1 MVPAMHPR
9 TSIPRRTF
17 LTLAGAL
24 PFVMRAWG
32 AQKKPPVGLELYS
45 VRDALVKDL
54 TGTVRAVAKM
64 GYEVVEFYSPY
75 YSWTPQAATEIR
87 KLMDDLGIRCPS
99 THNDSR
105 AFTPDGWAKAIEL
118 NQILGSRYIVL
129 AGAGR
134 VTGIDGW
141 RTVSDRL
148 NAAAETFKA
157 AGMYAG
163 YHNHQIEW
171 QPVEGQRPMDVI
183 AARTVK
189 DVALQLDV
197 GTCVE
202 AGADPVAW
210 IEAHPGRIKSL
221 HCKDWAPGRGYAV
234 LFGEGA
240 APWARIFKA
249 AESGGGVEYYLIEQ
263 EEGPAAEQLVRA
275 ERCLANWKKLT
286 ASPIIGAKM
295 DASAVTITTA

>member
-1 MVPAMHPR
+1 MHFP
-9 TSIPRRTF
+9 TAIPRRTF

-24 PFVMRAWG
+24 PFAMRAS
-32 AQKKPPVGLELYS
+32 AAEKPPVGLELYS
-45 VRDALVKDL
+45 VRDALMKDL
-54 TGTVRAVAKM
+54 TGTVRSVARM
-64 GYEVVEFYSPY
+64 GYQVVEFYSPY
-75 YSWTPQAATEIR
+75 YSWTPQAATDIR

-105 AFTPDGWAKAIEL
+105 AFTPDGLAKAIEL
-118 NQILGSRYIVL
+118 NQILGSRYVVL
-129 AGAGR
+129 AGPGQ
-134 VTGIDGW
+134 VSGIDGW
-141 RTVSDRL
+141 KTVSDRL
-148 NAAAETFKA
+148 NAAAEKLKA
-157 AGMYAG
+157 VGMSAG

-183 AARTVK
+183 ATRTVK

-210 IEAHPGRIKSL
+210 IESHPGRIRSL

-240 APWARIFKA
+240 SPWERIFKA
-249 AESGGGVEYYLIEQ
+249 AESGGGVEYYLVEQ
-263 EEGPAAEQLVRA
+263 EEGPAAEQLQRA
-275 ERCLANWKKLT
+275 ERCLANWKRLK
-286 ASPIIGAKM
+286 P
-295 DASAVTITTA
+295 

>member
-1 MVPAMHPR
+1 MHSPKA
-9 TSIPRRTF
+9 IPRRTF

-24 PFVMRAWG
+24 PFVMRASG
-32 AQKKPPVGLELYS
+32 AEKPPVGLELYS
-45 VRDALVKDL
+45 VRDALMKDL

-64 GYEVVEFYSPY
+64 GYEMVEFYSPY
-75 YSWTPQAATEIR
+75 YSWTPQAAIEVR

-105 AFTPDGWAKAIEL
+105 VFTPDGLAKAIEL
-118 NQILGSRYIVL
+118 NQILGSRYVVM
-129 AGAGR
+129 ASPGQ

-141 RTVSDRL
+141 KTVSDRL
-148 NAAAETFKA
+148 NAAAETLKA
-157 AGMYAG
+157 AGMNAG
-163 YHNHQIEW
+163 YHNHQLEW

-183 AARTVK
+183 ATRTVK

-210 IEAHPGRIKSL
+210 IESHPGRIKSL

-240 APWARIFKA
+240 SPWARIFRA
-249 AESGGGVEYYLIEQ
+249 AESGGGVEYYLVEQ
-263 EEGPAAEQLVRA
+263 EEGPAEEQLQRA
-275 ERCLANWKKLT
+275 ERCLANWKRMK
-286 ASPIIGAKM
+286 P
-295 DASAVTITTA
+295 

>member
-1 MVPAMHPR
+1 MHASA
-9 TSIPRRTF
+9 SIPRRTF
-17 LTLAGAL
+17 LTLAGVL
-24 PFVMRAWG
+24 PFSMRASC
-32 AQKKPPVGLELYS
+32 ADKPPVGLELYS
-45 VRDALVKDL
+45 VRDALMKDL
-54 TGTVRAVAKM
+54 AGTVRAVAKM

-75 YSWTPQAATEIR
+75 YSWTPQAATEVR

-105 AFTPDGWAKAIEL
+105 AFTPDGLAKAIEL
-118 NQILGSRYIVL
+118 NQILGSRYVVL
-129 AGAGR
+129 AGPGQ

-141 RTVSDRL
+141 KTVSDRL
-148 NAAAETFKA
+148 NVAAEKLKA

-163 YHNHQIEW
+163 YHNHQLEW

-183 AARTVK
+183 ATRTIK

-202 AGADPVAW
+202 AGADAVAW
-210 IEAHPGRIKSL
+210 IKSHPGRIKSL

-240 APWARIFKA
+240 SPWARIFKA
-249 AESGGGVEYYLIEQ
+249 AESGGGVEYYLVEQ
-263 EEGPAAEQLVRA
+263 EEGPPEEQLQRA
-275 ERCLANWKKLT
+275 ERCLANWKRLK
-286 ASPIIGAKM
+286 P
-295 DASAVTITTA
+295 

>member
-1 MVPAMHPR
+1 MHFP
-9 TSIPRRTF
+9 TAIPRRTF

-24 PFVMRAWG
+24 PFVTRASG
-32 AQKKPPVGLELYS
+32 AEQKPPVGLELYS
-45 VRDALVKDL
+45 VRDALTKDL

-75 YSWTPQAATEIR
+75 YSWTPQAAAEIR

-105 AFTPDGWAKAIEL
+105 AFTPDGLAKAIEL
-118 NQILGSRYIVL
+118 NQILGSRYVVL
-129 AGAGR
+129 AGPGQ

-141 RTVSDRL
+141 KTVSDRL
-148 NAAAETFKA
+148 NAVAERLEA
-157 AGMYAG
+157 GGMYAG
-163 YHNHQIEW
+163 YHNHQLEW

-183 AARTVK
+183 ATRTVK
-189 DVALQLDV
+189 DVALQLDI

-210 IEAHPGRIKSL
+210 IESHPGRIKSL

-240 APWARIFKA
+240 SPWERIFKA
-249 AESGGGVEYYLIEQ
+249 AESGGGVEYYLVEQ
-263 EEGPAAEQLVRA
+263 EEGPAAEQLQRA
-275 ERCLANWKKLT
+275 ERCLANWKRLK
-286 ASPIIGAKM
+286 P
-295 DASAVTITTA
+295 

>member
-1 MVPAMHPR
+1 MNAP

-24 PFVMRAWG
+24 PLVMKASG
-32 AQKKPPVGLELYS
+32 AEKPPVGLELYS
-45 VRDALVKDL
+45 VRDALMKDL
-54 TGTVRAVAKM
+54 TETVRAVAKM

-75 YSWTPQAATEIR
+75 YSWTPQAATEVR

-105 AFTPDGWAKAIEL
+105 AFTQDGLVKAIEL
-118 NQILGSRYIVL
+118 NQILGSRYVVL
-129 AGAGR
+129 ASPGQ

-141 RTVSDRL
+141 KTVSDRL
-148 NAAAETFKA
+148 NAAAEKLTV

-163 YHNHQIEW
+163 YHNHQLEW
-171 QPVEGQRPMDVI
+171 QPVEGQRPMDII
-183 AARTVK
+183 ATRTVK

-210 IEAHPGRIKSL
+210 IESHPGRIKSL

-240 APWARIFKA
+240 SPWARIFKA
-249 AESGGGVEYYLIEQ
+249 AESGGGVEYYLVEQ
-263 EEGPAAEQLVRA
+263 EEGPAEEQLQRA
-275 ERCLANWKKLT
+275 ERCLANWKRLK
-286 ASPIIGAKM
+286 P
-295 DASAVTITTA
+295 

>member
-1 MVPAMHPR
+1 MHSP

-24 PFVMRAWG
+24 PFVVRASG
-32 AQKKPPVGLELYS
+32 AEKPPPVGLELYS
-45 VRDALVKDL
+45 VRDALMKDL
-54 TGTVRAVAKM
+54 AGTVRAVAKM
-64 GYEVVEFYSPY
+64 GYQVVEFYSPY
-75 YSWTPQAATEIR
+75 YAWTPQVATDVR
-87 KLMDDLGIRCPS
+87 KLMDDVGIRCPS

-105 AFTPDGWAKAIEL
+105 AFTPDGLAKAIEL
-118 NQILGSRYIVL
+118 NQILGSRYVVL
-129 AGAGR
+129 AGPGQ
-134 VTGIDGW
+134 VSGIDGW
-141 RTVSDRL
+141 KAVGDRL
-148 NAAAETFKA
+148 NAAAETLKA
-157 AGMYAG
+157 AGMSAG

-183 AARTVK
+183 AARTTR

-210 IEAHPGRIKSL
+210 IESHPGRIKSL

-240 APWARIFKA
+240 SPWERIFKA
-249 AESGGGVEYYLIEQ
+249 AESGGGVEYYLVEQ
-263 EEGPAAEQLVRA
+263 EEGPAAEQLQRA
-275 ERCLANWKKLT
+275 ERCLANWKRLK
-286 ASPIIGAKM
+286 P
-295 DASAVTITTA
+295 

>member
-1 MVPAMHPR
+1 MQSPM
-9 TSIPRRTF
+9 SIPRRTF

-24 PFVMRAWG
+24 PFVMRASG
-32 AQKKPPVGLELYS
+32 AEKPPVGLELYS
-45 VRDALVKDL
+45 VRDALMKDL

-64 GYEVVEFYSPY
+64 GYQVVEFYSPY
-75 YSWTPQAATEIR
+75 YSWTPQAATDVR

-105 AFTPDGWAKAIEL
+105 AFTPDGLAKAIEL
-118 NQILGSRYIVL
+118 NQILGSRYVVL
-129 AGAGR
+129 AGPGQ

-141 RTVSDRL
+141 KTVSDRL
-148 NAAAETFKA
+148 NAAAETLKA
-157 AGMYAG
+157 AGMSAG
-163 YHNHQIEW
+163 YHNHQLEW

-183 AARTVK
+183 ATRTIK

-210 IEAHPGRIKSL
+210 IESHPGRIKSL

-240 APWARIFKA
+240 SPWERIFKA
-249 AESGGGVEYYLIEQ
+249 AELGGGVEYYLVEQ
-263 EEGPAAEQLVRA
+263 EEGPAAEQLQRA
-275 ERCLANWKKLT
+275 ERCLANWKRLK
-286 ASPIIGAKM
+286 P
-295 DASAVTITTA
+295 

>member
-1 MVPAMHPR
+1 MHSP
-9 TSIPRRTF
+9 SAIPRRTF

-24 PFVMRAWG
+24 PFVMRASG
-32 AQKKPPVGLELYS
+32 AEKKPPVGLELYS
-45 VRDALVKDL
+45 VRDALMKDL

-64 GYEVVEFYSPY
+64 GYQVVEFYSPY
-75 YSWTPQAATEIR
+75 YSWTPQAATDVR

-105 AFTPDGWAKAIEL
+105 AFTPDGLAKAIEL
-118 NQILGSRYIVL
+118 NQILGSRYVVL
-129 AGAGR
+129 AGPGQ

-141 RTVSDRL
+141 KTVSDRL
-148 NAAAETFKA
+148 NAAAETLKA
-157 AGMYAG
+157 TGMSAG
-163 YHNHQIEW
+163 YHNHQLEW

-183 AARTVK
+183 ATRTVN

-210 IEAHPGRIKSL
+210 IESHPGRIKSL

-240 APWARIFKA
+240 SPWERIFKA
-249 AESGGGVEYYLIEQ
+249 AESGGGVEYYLVEQ
-263 EEGPAAEQLVRA
+263 EEGPAAEQLQRA
-275 ERCLANWKKLT
+275 ERCLANWKRLK
-286 ASPIIGAKM
+286 P
-295 DASAVTITTA
+295 